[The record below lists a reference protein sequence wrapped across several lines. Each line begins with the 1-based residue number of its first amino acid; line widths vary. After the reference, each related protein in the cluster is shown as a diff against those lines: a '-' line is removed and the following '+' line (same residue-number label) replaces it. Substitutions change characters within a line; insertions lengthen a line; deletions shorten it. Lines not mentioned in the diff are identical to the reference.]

1 MNRFLRRNGDVFFPV
16 ALMVALL
23 AGLCLRAYLLADQVL
38 IDDEWHGFYY
48 ALGKSPAWLLTHFS
62 IPGAT
67 CIPLNFYTWLLGAC
81 GGWSETLLRL
91 PSLVCGVLCVAV
103 CPLLA
108 WKIVGSRRAAWLALL
123 LAVSPILIF
132 YSRLCRPYSAVAFL
146 GFSAILLAAHW
157 RQSGGF
163 RPALGFAVAGVLAVH
178 FHLFAAVT
186 VAVPVLTAIVFE
198 LVARFRKAPPGA
210 VMGPSLWQWL
220 LLAVVMAVA
229 GAILVL
235 PALLDSLRSTFFTI
249 ALAGSFKLESLPH
262 MAMLVSGTS
271 QPVLAVLFWLALLVG
286 ATEQCRRHPWFGITL
301 VSLYPLHALALL
313 LSRPDCSQSAIVLAR
328 YCIPLVPVSLL
339 FVACGMQSILEF
351 LATRMAL
358 RPAVQTLLGVAA
370 VVALVFAGPL
380 PQTYLAPNNFTN
392 HGAYQHRYAPI
403 DWGRSFYSDLTP
415 ADFKLVTTVRVD
427 EVSPFYG
434 RLAENPN
441 HRAIVEYP
449 MLIGDHFNPLY
460 YYQHFHRR
468 PVVVGYAS
476 DVKLAQGLA
485 AGNIYGNTYIDQVLS
500 LVAPPA
506 RLRFRNF
513 VSMDDLVAMKAR
525 NVEYIILH
533 KRFEAQLPLVAPP
546 PPDLDRLCREYQ
558 AKLGLPA
565 YEDANIIVFP
575 L

>member
-1 MNRFLRRNGDVFFPV
+1 MNRFLRRDGDIFFPV
-16 ALMVALL
+16 ALMAALL
-23 AGLCLRAYLLADQVL
+23 AGLGLRAYLLADQVM

-48 ALGKSPAWLLTHFS
+48 ALGKSPVWLLTHFS

-108 WKIVGSRRAAWLALL
+108 RKIIGPRRAAWLALL

-146 GFSAILLAAHW
+146 GFAAILLAARW
-157 RQSGGF
+157 RQTGGF
-163 RPALGFAVAGVLAVH
+163 RPALGFAIAGVLVVY

-186 VAVPVLTAIVFE
+186 VAAPVLTAIIFE
-198 LVARFRKAPPGA
+198 LVARFRKTPPSA
-210 VMGPSLWQWL
+210 VAGPSLWQWL
-220 LLAVVMAVA
+220 LLAVLMAVA
-229 GAILVL
+229 GAVLVL
-235 PALLDSLRSTFFTI
+235 PALIDSMRSTFFTI

-262 MAMLVSGTS
+262 LAMLVSGTS
-271 QPVLAVLFWLALLVG
+271 QPVLVLLFWLALLVG
-286 ATEQCRRHPWFGITL
+286 AIELCRRHPWFGITL

-339 FVACGMQSILEF
+339 FVACGMQASLEF
-351 LATRMAL
+351 LATRVAL
-358 RPAVQTLLGVAA
+358 RPALQAVLAVAA
-370 VVALVFAGPL
+370 LAALVFAGPL

-392 HGAYQHRYAPI
+392 HGAYQHSYAPI
-403 DWGRSFYSDLTP
+403 NWSRSFYSDLTP
-415 ADFKLVTTVRVD
+415 ANFTLVTTVRVD
-427 EVSPFYG
+427 EISPFYG
-434 RLAENPN
+434 QLAKTPN

-485 AGNIYGNTYIDQVLS
+485 SGNIFGNTYIDQVLS
-500 LVAPPA
+500 LVKTPA

-513 VSMDDLVAMKAR
+513 VSMDNLAAMRAR

-533 KRFEAQLPLVAPP
+533 KHFEAQLPLVAPP
-546 PPDLDRLCREYQ
+546 PPDLDRLIREYQ
-558 AKLGLPA
+558 AKLGSPA
-565 YEDANIIVFP
+565 YEDANLIAFQ

>member
-1 MNRFLRRNGDVFFPV
+1 MNRLLRRDGDIFFPV
-16 ALMVALL
+16 ALLAALL
-23 AGLCLRAYLLADQVL
+23 VGFGLRAYLLADQVL
-38 IDDEWHGFYY
+38 LDDEWHGFYY
-48 ALGKSPAWLLTHFS
+48 ALGKSPGWLLTHFS

-81 GGWSETLLRL
+81 GGWSETKLRL
-91 PSLVCGVLCVAV
+91 PSLVCGGLCVVV

-108 WKIVGSRRAAWLALL
+108 WKIVGPRRAAWLALL

-146 GFSAILLAAHW
+146 GFAAILLAARY

-163 RPALGFAVAGVLAVH
+163 RPALGFAIAGVLAVY

-186 VAVPVLTAIVFE
+186 VAAPVLTAIVFE
-198 LVARFRKAPPGA
+198 LVARFRKTPRGA
-210 VMGPSLWQWL
+210 VSGPSLWQWL
-220 LLAVVMAVA
+220 LLAAAMSGA
-229 GAILVL
+229 GAVLVL
-235 PALLDSLRSTFFTI
+235 PALIDSMRSTFFTI
-249 ALAGSFKLESLPH
+249 ALAGSFRLESLPH
-262 MAMLVSGTS
+262 LAMLVSGTG

-286 ATEQCRRHPWFGITL
+286 AIEQCRRHPWFGLTL

-313 LSRPDCSQSAIVLAR
+313 VSRPDCSQSAIVLAR

-339 FVACGMQSILEF
+339 FVACGLQSILEF
-351 LATRMAL
+351 LATRFAL
-358 RPAVQTLLGVAA
+358 RPALQTLLAVAA
-370 VVALVFAGPL
+370 VAALVFAGPL

-403 DWGRSFYSDLTP
+403 DWKLSFYSDLTP
-415 ADFKLVTTVRVD
+415 ANFTLVTTIRMD

-434 RLAENPN
+434 KLAEAPN
-441 HRAIVEYP
+441 QRPIVEYP

-468 PVVVGYAS
+468 PVLVGYAN
-476 DVKLAQGLA
+476 DVTLAQGLA
-485 AGNIYGNTYIDQVLS
+485 AGNVYGSTYIDQVLS
-500 LVAPPA
+500 LVQNPQ

-513 VSMDDLVAMKAR
+513 ISMDDVAAMRAR

-533 KRFEAQLPLVAPP
+533 KRFEAQLPLVALP
-546 PPDLDRLCREYQ
+546 PPDLDRLNREYQ
-558 AKLGLPA
+558 AKLGPPA
-565 YEDANIIVFP
+565 YEDTNIIVFR

>member
-1 MNRFLRRNGDVFFPV
+1 MNRFIRRDGDVVFPAALV
-16 ALMVALL
+16 AAAIV
-23 AGLCLRAYLLADQVL
+23 GLCLRAYLLADQVL

-81 GGWSETLLRL
+81 GGWSETMLRL
-91 PSLVCGVLCVAV
+91 PSLVCGVLCVVV

-108 WKIVGSRRAAWLALL
+108 WQTIGPRRAAWLALL
-123 LAVSPILIF
+123 LAASPILIF

-146 GFSAILLAAHW
+146 GFAAILLAARW

-163 RPALGFAVAGVLAVH
+163 RPALGFALAGVLAVY

-186 VAVPVLTAIVFE
+186 VAAPVLTAIVFE
-198 LVARFRKAPPGA
+198 LVARFRKKPPGA
-210 VMGPSLWQWL
+210 MAGPTLWQWL
-220 LLAVVMAVA
+220 LLAALMAVA
-229 GAILVL
+229 GAVLVL
-235 PALLDSLRSTFFTI
+235 PALIDSMRSTFFTI
-249 ALAGSFKLESLPH
+249 ALAGSFKLESLPQL
-262 MAMLVSGTS
+262 ALLVSGTS
-271 QPVLAVLFWLALLVG
+271 QPVLAVLFWLALVVG
-286 ATEQCRRHPWFGITL
+286 AIEQCRRHPWFGLTL

-313 LSRPDCSQSAIVLAR
+313 LSRPDCAQSAIVLAR

-339 FVACGMQSILEF
+339 FVACGMQSVLEF
-351 LATRMAL
+351 LAARLAL
-358 RPAVQTLLGVAA
+358 RPALQIVLAVAA
-370 VVALVFAGPL
+370 VAALLVAGPL

-403 DWGRSFYSDLTP
+403 DWRRSFYSDLTP
-415 ADFKLVTTVRVD
+415 ANFTLVTTVRAD

-434 RLAENPN
+434 DLAKKSSDRPV
-441 HRAIVEYP
+441 VEYP
-449 MLIGDHFNPLY
+449 MMIGDHFNPFY

-468 PVVVGYAS
+468 PVLVGYTPG
-476 DVKLAQGLA
+476 VTLAQGLA

-500 LVAPPA
+500 LVKDPA

-513 VSMDDLVAMKAR
+513 VSMDDLAAMRAR

-533 KRFEAQLPLVAPP
+533 KHFEAQLSLVAAPP
-546 PPDLDRLCREYQ
+546 PALDRLDREYQ
-558 AKLGLPA
+558 ARLGQPA
-565 YEDANIIVFP
+565 YEDANIIVFR